1 VHPAG
6 LVGDGGQDRV
16 HHRAQGLSIMDG
28 VELEILWSNLIG
40 LVDERAKALQR
51 IAFSPIVREAGDL
64 AVALFDRRGRMVA
77 QANTGTPGHI
87 NSLAI
92 AGAHL
97 VRGFADRIAPGDVL
111 ITNDP
116 WLSAGHFFDI
126 TVLTPMFDG
135 DRMIAYIGST
145 IHHTDIGGYGIGAG
159 ARDVHEEGL
168 WIPPL
173 KLYQK
178 GEPCEV
184 LHAMIRAN
192 VRTPD
197 AVFGDLAAQVSS
209 GRAAS
214 ERLVGICRRYGLIDI
229 EELSDEIIRRS
240 EEATRSAI
248 SKLQGGTYKGESTFD
263 VPGGQKVTLKA
274 AVTVDPDAGD
284 IAIDFTGSSAQVS
297 SGINVV
303 LNYTHAYSTFAVRS
317 CLNPDLPNNTGS
329 LAPIRVSAPQGSIVN
344 CTYPAAVNARHVV
357 GMYVPMP
364 ILKALYHV
372 MPERVLAEGAGAVWT
387 MQIQGRR
394 ENGEPFTSSMFNYS
408 GGMGARAHK
417 PGPSATCYPTGVAA
431 VPIEILEAVIPI
443 IFDRKELRPGSG
455 GAGSSRGGDG
465 QIIQF
470 RMLTSEPWLLNAVAS
485 RVEQGP
491 DGLAGGAAG
500 AAGRFLINGE
510 PVRQAGKLELQ
521 PDDVVLLETPGGGGY
536 GSIFKD

>member
-1 VHPAG
+1 
-6 LVGDGGQDRV
+6 
-16 HHRAQGLSIMDG
+16 MDG
-28 VELEILWSNLIG
+28 VDLEILWSNLIG
-40 LVDERAKALQR
+40 IVGERAKALQR
-51 IAFSPIVREAGDL
+51 IAFSPVVREAGDL
-64 AVALFDRRGRMVA
+64 ACALFDRRGRMVA

-97 VRGFADRIAPGDVL
+97 VRMFDNKIEPGDVL

-126 TVLTPMFDG
+126 TVLTPIFDG
-135 DRMIAYIGST
+135 DRIIAYIGST

-173 KLYQK
+173 KLYQG

-184 LHAMIRAN
+184 LHAMIRSN

-214 ERLVGICRRYGLIDI
+214 ERLIGLCHRYCLPDI
-229 EELSDEIIRRS
+229 EGLSDEIIERS
-240 EEATRSAI
+240 EQATRYAI
-248 SKLQGGTYKGESTFD
+248 GRLRAGTFEGESRFD
-263 VPGGQKVTLKA
+263 VPGGEIITLKV
-274 AVTVDPDAGD
+274 AVTISPEKGEITVDFA
-284 IAIDFTGSSAQVS
+284 GSSPQTS
-297 SGINVV
+297 TGINVV
-303 LNYTHAYSTFAVRS
+303 LNYTHAYSTFAIRS

-329 LAPIRVSAPQGSIVN
+329 LAPIKVTAPEGSIVN
-344 CTYPAAVNARHVV
+344 CSYPAPVNARHVV

-372 MPERVLAEGAGAVWT
+372 IPDRVLAEGSGAVWT

-394 ENGEPFTSSMFNYS
+394 DDGRPFTSSMFNYS
-408 GGMGARAHK
+408 GGMGARATK
-417 PGPSATCYPTGVAA
+417 SGPSATCYPTGVAA
-431 VPIEILEAVIPI
+431 VPVEILEAVMPI
-443 IFDRKELRPGSG
+443 VFDRKELRRGSG
-455 GAGSSRGGDG
+455 GTGKSRGGDG

-470 RMLTSEPWLLNAVAS
+470 RMRTNDPWLLNAVPS
-485 RVEQGP
+485 RLDEGP
-491 DGLAGGAAG
+491 EGLGGGGPG
-500 AAGRFLINGE
+500 AAGRFLVNGRPIRE
-510 PVRQAGKLELQ
+510 AKKLVMQ
-521 PDDVVLLETPGGGGY
+521 PDDVVVLETPGGGGY
-536 GSIFKD
+536 GTPA

>member
-1 VHPAG
+1 MTATSIDVIDLEVLWG
-6 LVGDGGQDRV
+6 SLVSTVNEQAR
-16 HHRAQGLSIMDG
+16 
-28 VELEILWSNLIG
+28 
-40 LVDERAKALQR
+40 ALQR
-51 IAFSPIVREAGDL
+51 AAFSPIVREAGDL

-87 NSLAI
+87 NSLAF

-97 VRGFADRIAPGDVL
+97 IRGFDNRIAPGDVL

-126 TVLTPMFDG
+126 TVLTPIFDG
-135 DRMIAYIGST
+135 DRVIAYIGST

-173 KLYQK
+173 KLYER
-178 GEPCEV
+178 GEPSEV
-184 LHAMIRAN
+184 LHAVIRSN

-214 ERLVGICRRYGLIDI
+214 DRLIGMCRRYGLTDI
-229 EELSDEIIRRS
+229 ELLSDEIIRRS

-248 SKLQGGTYKGESTFD
+248 RKLKAGTYEGESRFD
-263 VPGGQKVTLKA
+263 VPGGEIVTLKA
-274 AVTVDPDAGD
+274 AVTIDPDEGE
-284 IAIDFTGSSAQVS
+284 ITVDFTGSSPQTS
-297 SGINVV
+297 TGINVV

-329 LAPIRVSAPQGSIVN
+329 LAPIKVSAPQGSIVN
-344 CTYPAAVNARHVV
+344 CRYPAPVNARHVV

-364 ILKALYHV
+364 ILKALYNV
-372 MPERVLAEGAGAVWT
+372 MPERVIAEGSGAVWT

-394 ENGEPFTSSMFNYS
+394 EGGEPFTSSMFNYS
-408 GGMGARAHK
+408 GGMGARATK

-431 VPIEILEAVIPI
+431 VPIEILEAVMPI
-443 IFDRKELRPGSG
+443 IFDRKELRLGSG
-455 GAGSSRGGDG
+455 GPGASRGGDG

-470 RMLTSEPWLLNAVAS
+470 RMQTDDPWLLNAVPS
-485 RVEQGP
+485 RLDDGP
-491 DGLAGGAAG
+491 EGLGGGKPG
-500 AAGRFLINGE
+500 AAGRFLVNGR
-510 PVRQAGKLELQ
+510 PVSTAKKLALNPE
-521 PDDVVLLETPGGGGY
+521 DVVLLETPGGGGY
-536 GSIFKD
+536 GPPATG

>member
-1 VHPAG
+1 
-6 LVGDGGQDRV
+6 
-16 HHRAQGLSIMDG
+16 MDG

-40 LVDERAKALQR
+40 IVDERAKALQR

-97 VRGFADRIAPGDVL
+97 VSSFGNRIVPGDVL

-126 TVLTPMFDG
+126 TVLTPIFDG
-135 DRMIAYIGST
+135 DRVIAYIGST

-173 KLYQK
+173 KLYER
-178 GEPCEV
+178 GEPSEV

-209 GRAAS
+209 GRSAS
-214 ERLVGICRRYGLIDI
+214 ERLIGMCRRYGLPDI
-229 EELSDEIIRRS
+229 ELLSDEIISRS

-248 SKLQGGTYKGESTFD
+248 RKLKGGTFEGESRFD
-263 VPGGQKVTLKA
+263 VPGGEIITLKA
-274 AVTVDPDAGD
+274 AVTIDPDEGE
-284 IAIDFTGSSAQVS
+284 ITVDFAGSSPQTS
-297 SGINVV
+297 IGINVV

-329 LAPIRVSAPQGSIVN
+329 LAPIKVSAPQGSIVN
-344 CTYPAAVNARHVV
+344 CSYPAPVNARHVV

-372 MPERVLAEGAGAVWT
+372 MPERVLAEGSGAVWT

-394 ENGEPFTSSMFNYS
+394 EDGEPFTSSMFSYS
-408 GGMGARAHK
+408 GGMGARATK
-417 PGPSATCYPTGVAA
+417 PGPSATCYPTGIAA
-431 VPIEILEAVIPI
+431 VPIEILEAVMPI

-455 GAGSSRGGDG
+455 GAGRSRGGDG

-470 RMLTSEPWLLNAVAS
+470 HMHTKDPWLLNAVAS
-485 RVEQGP
+485 RLDQGP
-491 DGLAGGAAG
+491 EGLGGGGPG
-500 AAGRFLINGE
+500 AAGRFLVSGK
-510 PVRQAGKLELQ
+510 PVHEAKKLTLA

-536 GSIFKD
+536 GAPSKT

>member
-1 VHPAG
+1 
-6 LVGDGGQDRV
+6 
-16 HHRAQGLSIMDG
+16 MDG

-40 LVDERAKALQR
+40 IVDERAKALQR

-97 VRGFADRIAPGDVL
+97 VARFGNRLAPGDVL

-126 TVLTPMFDG
+126 TVLTPIFDR
-135 DRMIAYIGST
+135 DKILAYIGST

-173 KLYQK
+173 KLYER

-184 LHAMIRAN
+184 LHAMLRAN

-209 GRAAS
+209 GGAAS
-214 ERLVGICRRYGLIDI
+214 ERLIGMCRRHGLPDI
-229 EELSDEIIRRS
+229 EDLSDEIVARS
-240 EEATRSAI
+240 DQATRAAI
-248 SKLQGGTYKGESTFD
+248 RKLKPGTFHGASRFD
-263 VPGGQKVTLKA
+263 VPGGELITLTTA
-274 AVTVDPDAGD
+274 LTIDHDAGE
-284 IAIDFTGSSAQVS
+284 IAVDFTGSSPQSS

-303 LNYTHAYSTFAVRS
+303 LNYTHAYSSFAVRS
-317 CLNPDLPNNTGS
+317 CLNPDLPNNSGS
-329 LAPIRVSAPQGSIVN
+329 LAPIKVTAPEGSIVN
-344 CTYPAAVNARHVV
+344 CRYPAPVNARHVV

-372 MPERVLAEGAGAVWT
+372 MPERVLAEGSGAVWT
-387 MQIQGRR
+387 MQIQGKR
-394 ENGEPFTSSMFNYS
+394 ENGAPFTSSMFNYS
-408 GGMGARAHK
+408 GGMGARASK

-431 VPIEILEAVIPI
+431 VPIEILEAVMPI

-455 GAGSSRGGDG
+455 GVGRSRGGDG

-470 RMLTSEPWLLNAVAS
+470 RMQTKEPWLLNAVAS
-485 RVEQGP
+485 RLGEGP
-491 DGLAGGAAG
+491 EGLGGGGAG
-500 AAGRFLINGE
+500 APGHFL
-510 PVRQAGKLELQ
+510 VSGKPMHEARKLTLN
-521 PDDVVLLETPGGGGY
+521 PDDVVLIETPGGGGY
-536 GSIFKD
+536 GSPL